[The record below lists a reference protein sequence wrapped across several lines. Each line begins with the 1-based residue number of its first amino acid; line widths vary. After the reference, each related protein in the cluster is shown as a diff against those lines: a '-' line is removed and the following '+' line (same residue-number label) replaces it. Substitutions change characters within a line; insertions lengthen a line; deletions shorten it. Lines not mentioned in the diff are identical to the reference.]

1 MLENHVKSNKTLK
14 SKNIKNKSYVKKT
27 MKNPMLQ
34 KLKVFTL
41 YSSLLLAVI
50 FVGVF
55 LSLTVLFKIQ
65 VIQVD
70 SDTRYNKDD
79 IISAIGIKK
88 GENLFLSARNIDKK
102 NIQKLMP
109 YIDEVNIIRKI
120 PNKVVV
126 KVKESSPKGIIY
138 SDSKYILIDDKARI
152 LEILDEP
159 IDNIMIIRVNDV
171 KSTNPSDIV
180 EFKNDDI
187 KAIMYKILDEIKQN
201 NISDDITQIDMTD
214 PLNIMIKYQDRIK
227 IQVGSVDNL
236 DYKFKTASLILS
248 DEIKANERGIL
259 NVSISQDEGR
269 SYFLPE
275 NDI

>member
-1 MLENHVKSNKTLK
+1 MINNQVKSSKTLK

-34 KLKVFTL
+34 KLKVFTI

-102 NIQKLMP
+102 NIQRLMP

-120 PNKVVV
+120 PNKVVI

-214 PLNIMIKYQDRIK
+214 QLNIMIKYQDRIK